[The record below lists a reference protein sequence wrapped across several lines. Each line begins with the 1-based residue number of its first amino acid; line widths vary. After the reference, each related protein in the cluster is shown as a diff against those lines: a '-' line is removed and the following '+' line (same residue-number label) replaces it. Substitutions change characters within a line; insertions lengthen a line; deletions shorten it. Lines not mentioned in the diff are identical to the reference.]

1 MTVGI
6 PETRYQSIIG
16 RDSMETI
23 NQIMVVC
30 GWIISIGGAATVLYN
45 LYKHTKKPT
54 KDLENRIEIIEKDIK
69 DIKQKLNNDYSSI
82 NANRE
87 DMNLL
92 MRSMFCLIENKLTN
106 NNIEGLK
113 KTRDDLIKALTDK

>member
-1 MTVGI
+1 
-6 PETRYQSIIG
+6 
-16 RDSMETI
+16 METI